1 MFKRWFSLL
10 NSALPPHPPPPKTV
24 YPSLTNN
31 DFSHARRIRDV
42 QLIKCFEMDP
52 FGNLIGPNSSK
63 KGGKTCPPKSSSL
76 LSNSDTNTT
85 IIHSGTTID
94 TLNSQNIRFIS
105 KGKLCSQFGL
115 LPRDIREIDGTLK
128 QQLPTILVRSQS
140 ILVNLEP
147 LRCIIK
153 GDGAIFI
160 LNDED
165 EAPLK
170 ASISSL
176 QNKIHSLTTQTLP
189 FELRVLELILEES
202 LNSLQM
208 TYDQIAPEIEKHIL
222 VLERGVHWENL
233 KLLLR
238 ARKRA
243 EFFQERI
250 NNVRDCLKEL
260 LSCDNDMAAMYL
272 SERSSLL
279 DRRPSDK
286 HEEVE
291 LLLETFL
298 REAEELASRTQLL
311 LGSIHSTEDIVNI
324 GLVGQRNDLL
334 LLDLRLSIGTFA
346 ASMGGFGASLLGM
359 NVRNFFETGGL
370 CMESLPFISVSVS
383 MILIASVAFWRG
395 WRHLKR
401 LVSRSI

>member
-1 MFKRWFSLL
+1 MFKRSFSFAAH
-10 NSALPPHPPPPKTV
+10 SAPHPRPFKPV
-24 YPSLTNN
+24 VN
-31 DFSHARRIRDV
+31 DISHARRIRDV

-52 FGNLIGPNSSK
+52 FGNLLGPTISTCIP
-63 KGGKTCPPKSSSL
+63 KTSSL
-76 LSNSDTNTT
+76 LDNSSLGGGSSSKQEHNGSSFNT
-85 IIHSGTTID
+85 
-94 TLNSQNIRFIS
+94 RFIS

-160 LNDED
+160 LSNED
-165 EAPLK
+165 ENLIR
-170 ASISSL
+170 ASLSSL
-176 QNKIHSLTTQTLP
+176 QNKLHSSSLTQTLP

-202 LNSLQM
+202 LNSLQL
-208 TYDQIAPEIEKHIL
+208 TYDQISPEIEKHIQ
-222 VLERGVHWENL
+222 VLDGGVHWKNL

-238 ARKRA
+238 ARKKA
-243 EFFQERI
+243 EFFHERI

-260 LSCDNDMAAMYL
+260 LSCDTDMAAMYL
-272 SERSSLL
+272 SERNSLS
-279 DRRPSDK
+279 DRRPIER

-291 LLLETFL
+291 LLLETYL

-334 LLDLRLSIGTFA
+334 LMDLRLSIGTFA

-359 NVRNFFETGGL
+359 NVRNIFETGGVT
-370 CMESLPFISVSVS
+370 MESAPFLGVSGG

-395 WRHLKR
+395 WMHLKG
-401 LVSRSI
+401 LVSRSV